1 MKSSILLDR
10 HRQAGALLSSSEP
23 PLLLSHGDVP
33 GEYRAGCESAALFD
47 RSDRGSIDVI
57 GGEAASFLHRLLAN
71 SVRTLKPGEGNRNML
86 LSSRGKVL
94 ALFDLELSVDRVRL
108 STHPGQARGLLGAL
122 DTYLFAEKIKLVDR
136 SEESAP
142 LELAGPKAR
151 EIAERLLGRSL
162 PDAEHAWID
171 HDFHGASLRA
181 SRMIVAGS
189 PGVRLDAGPAAA
201 ENLWDALVGLGA
213 TPAGIAAQDCLRAEA
228 CWAEP
233 GADIDENVYPQEA
246 RLERAFSL
254 SKGCYIGQEVVAK
267 IDTYGGLNKRLVA
280 LKISHDDPLP
290 RGTRLYRL
298 DEGEWRDLGLI
309 TTWAYSFVLDTGLAL
324 AFVKRRHQAS
334 GTRFRVGDGP
344 ATAVVVPSPVR
355 QSAVAVT
362 GEFES
367 APA

>member
-1 MKSSILLDR
+1 MRSSILIDR
-10 HRQAGALLSSSEP
+10 HRQAGALLSSGEP
-23 PLLLSHGDVP
+23 PLLLSYGEVP
-33 GEYRAGCESAALFD
+33 AEYRAGCESAALFD

-71 SVRTLKPGEGNRNML
+71 SVRTLKPGEGNRNLL

-94 ALFDLELSVDRVRL
+94 ALFELELSVDRVRL

-162 PDAEHAWID
+162 PDAEHAWIE
-171 HDFHGASLRA
+171 HDFHGATLRA
-181 SRMIVAGS
+181 SPMIVAGS

-201 ENLWDALVGLGA
+201 EKLWDALIALGA

-267 IDTYGGLNKRLVA
+267 IDTYGGLNKRLCVLRVEHSDPVA
-280 LKISHDDPLP
+280 
-290 RGTRLYRL
+290 RGTPLVRVE
-298 DEGEWRDLGLI
+298 EGERRELGLV
-309 TTWAYSFVLDTGLAL
+309 TSWAYSFAHDTGLVL
-324 AFVKRRHQAS
+324 AYVKRRHQEP
-334 GTRFRVGDGP
+334 GTEFELGAGP
-344 ATAVVVPSPVR
+344 ARARLLPRPS
-355 QSAVAVT
+355 
-362 GEFES
+362 
-367 APA
+367 